1 MSIQNGVRRSKRENM
16 STISRKG
23 LDVYFRDSVDP
34 LIVTPILSQRQIG
47 EASVDVRLGNQF
59 IVFKTHRFGIFQAF
73 GPSSTFQPRRI
84 QERQVI
90 PFGGRLML
98 HPGVLVLSC
107 TFEYVSIP
115 GCLECQ
121 VEGRS
126 SWARLGLQV
135 ATANSIEP
143 GFKGVITLELSNVA
157 TVPLELMPGIRI
169 AQLVFRKVEPVV
181 ENPYSGKRKYRC
193 PIGPEF
199 SRLQEDFDWMTFGSK
214 GN

>member
-1 MSIQNGVRRSKRENM
+1 M
-16 STISRKG
+16 STISKNG
-23 LDVYFRDSVDP
+23 FKYYFERPDNP
-34 LIVTPILSQRQIG
+34 LIVTPILSPEQIG
-47 EASVDVRLGNQF
+47 ETSLDVRLGNQF
-59 IVFKTHRFGIFQAF
+59 IVFRTHRFGIFEPV
-73 GPSSTFQPRRI
+73 GMSTKFQPRKI

-90 PFGGRLML
+90 PFGDRLVL
-98 HPGVLVLSC
+98 HPGVLVLAC

-115 GCLECQ
+115 GDLECQ

-135 ATANSIEP
+135 STASSIEP

-157 TVPLELMPGIRI
+157 TVPLTLRPGIRI
-169 AQLVFRKVEPVV
+169 AQLIFRNAEPSV

-199 SRLQEDFDWMTFGSK
+199 SRLHEDYDWDIFALKKT
-214 GN
+214 

>member
-1 MSIQNGVRRSKRENM
+1 M
-16 STISRKG
+16 STISQKG
-23 LDVYFRDSVDP
+23 FEDYFKRPDDP
-34 LIVTPILSQRQIG
+34 LIVTPILSPQQIG
-47 EASVDVRLGNQF
+47 ETSLDVRLGNQF
-59 IVFKTHRFGIFQAF
+59 IVFRTHRFGIFEPV
-73 GPSSTFQPRRI
+73 GMSTKFQPRKI

-90 PFGGRLML
+90 PFWDRLVL
-98 HPGVLVLSC
+98 HPGVLVLAC

-115 GCLECQ
+115 GDLECQ

-135 ATANSIEP
+135 STASSIEP

-157 TVPLELMPGIRI
+157 TVPLTLRPGIRI
-169 AQLVFRKVEPVV
+169 AQLIFRKAEPPV

-199 SRLQEDFDWMTFGSK
+199 SRLHEDYDWDIFALKKT
-214 GN
+214 

>member
-1 MSIQNGVRRSKRENM
+1 M
-16 STISRKG
+16 STVSRKG
-23 LDVYFRDSVDP
+23 LEFHFKRENDP
-34 LIVTPILSQRQIG
+34 LIVTPILSSRQIG

-59 IVFKTHRFGIFQAF
+59 IVFRTHRFGIFEAV
-73 GPSSTFQPRRI
+73 GMSTTLQPRKI

-90 PFGGRLML
+90 PFGDRLVL
-98 HPGVLVLSC
+98 HPGILVLAC

-115 GCLECQ
+115 SDLECQ

-135 ATANSIEP
+135 ATASSIEP

-157 TVPLELMPGIRI
+157 TVPLTLMPGIRI
-169 AQLVFRKVEPVV
+169 AQLIFRKAEPPV
-181 ENPYSGKRKYRC
+181 ENAYSGSRKYRC

-199 SRLQEDFDWMTFGSK
+199 SRLHEDYDWNKFAPLKT
-214 GN
+214 

>member
-1 MSIQNGVRRSKRENM
+1 
-16 STISRKG
+16 
-23 LDVYFRDSVDP
+23 
-34 LIVTPILSQRQIG
+34 
-47 EASVDVRLGNQF
+47 
-59 IVFKTHRFGIFQAF
+59 
-73 GPSSTFQPRRI
+73 
-84 QERQVI
+84 
-90 PFGGRLML
+90 
-98 HPGVLVLSC
+98 
-107 TFEYVSIP
+107 
-115 GCLECQ
+115 